1 MDPIITPM
9 LIGMGVS
16 AVASLIG
23 ELMAGGKEAEARKV
37 MAEAAK
43 MYDAVELPKL
53 EQAVAQELGPSAF
66 ESIAVDP
73 AYKSAQLDAL
83 NRLSQI
89 AEEGGMTLA
98 DKAAM
103 NQITGQLARRD
114 AAARGAIRED
124 MQARGTL
131 GAGAEL
137 ASRLAAQQESSQIA
151 SERGLGVAA
160 QAQQRALDAIMNR
173 GAMAGDIRRQEYGEQ
188 SDLARSRDLINQ
200 YNAAARERAQG
211 YNLGLS
217 QREFENQMRRTG
229 AQANARLGQGT
240 QMMGEAQ
247 GIRQAAAGYGTA
259 GGKVAQAAAM
269 SGMEGGPSGS
279 GASGA
284 GYALDEYGNAAG
296 KNRVG
301 SYTTA
306 GGKRY

>member
-1 MDPIITPM
+1 MDPFITPI
-9 LIGMGVS
+9 LIGLGIQGIATLVGEMM
-16 AVASLIG
+16 AS
-23 ELMAGGKEAEARKV
+23 GKEAEAREI
-37 MAEAAK
+37 MAQAAK
-43 MYDAVELPKL
+43 MYDAVDLPKL
-53 EQAVAQELGPSAF
+53 EQAVAQELGPSGF
-66 ESIAVDP
+66 ERIAVDP

-83 NRLSQI
+83 ARLGQI
-89 AEEGGMTLA
+89 ADEGGMTLA

-188 SDLARSRDLINQ
+188 SDLARARDMINQ
-200 YNAAARERAQG
+200 YNASAKERAQG
-211 YNLGLS
+211 YNLGLA
-217 QREFENQMRRTG
+217 QQQFQNQMGLT
-229 AQANARLGQGT
+229 AAKANAKLGQGT

-247 GIRQAAAGYGTA
+247 NIRKGAAGFGAA
-259 GGKVAQAAAM
+259 GGQFGQAAAM
-269 SGMEGGPSGS
+269 GAMGGPGGS

-284 GYALDEYGNAAG
+284 GYALDETG
-296 KNRVG
+296 RPVG
-301 SYTTA
+301 STRV
-306 GGKRY
+306 GKRY

>member
-1 MDPIITPM
+1 M
-9 LIGMGVS
+9 LIGLGIQGIATLVGEMM
-16 AVASLIG
+16 AS
-23 ELMAGGKEAEARKV
+23 GKEAEARDI
-37 MAEAAK
+37 MAQAAK
-43 MYDAVELPKL
+43 MYDAVDLPKL
-53 EQAVAQELGPSAF
+53 EKAVAQELGPSGF
-66 ESIAVDP
+66 ERIAVDP

-83 NRLSQI
+83 SRLAQI
-89 AEEGGMTLA
+89 ADEGGMTLA

-114 AAARGAIRED
+114 AAARAAIKED

-188 SDLARSRDLINQ
+188 SDLARARDMINQ
-200 YNAAARERAQG
+200 YNASARERAQG

-217 QREFENQMRRTG
+217 QQEFENQMRRTG
-229 AQANARLGQGT
+229 AQVGAKLGQA
-240 QMMGEAQ
+240 QNVMGEAQ
-247 GIRQAAAGYGTA
+247 GIRKGAAGFGA
-259 GGKVAQAAAM
+259 MGGQFGQAAAM
-269 SGMEGGPSGS
+269 GAMGGTG
-279 GASGA
+279 GAPTGPAGTAGATA
-284 GYALDEYGNAAG
+284 GYALDEQG
-296 KNRVG
+296 KPVGSTRIG

-306 GGKRY
+306 GGKR

>member
-43 MYDAVELPKL
+43 MYDAVDLPKL

-66 ESIAVDP
+66 ESITVDP

-160 QAQQRALDAIMNR
+160 QAQQRALDAIMRR
-173 GAMAGDIRRQEYGEQ
+173 GTLAGDIRGQEFGEQ
-188 SDLARSRDLINQ
+188 STAAQARDAIAR

-211 YNLGLS
+211 YNLGRS
-217 QREFENQMRRTG
+217 QQEFENQMRRTG
-229 AQANARLGQGT
+229 AQVNTRLGQGT

-247 GIRQAAAGYGTA
+247 GVRQAAAGYGAA

-269 SGMEGGPSGS
+269 GAMDGGPSGS

-284 GYALDEYGNAAG
+284 GYALDEYGNAAD

-301 SYTTA
+301 NYTTA
-306 GGKRY
+306 GRKRY